1 MRPVWQIFNHCA
13 SSLGLW
19 SYNLLRKRKAF
30 FIVSLALFND
40 FQMMLRKYC
49 GMHLASSS
57 SSLKKSQF
65 ALPPSPSILVP
76 FFFQGTSLV
85 VPPKKL
91 AATNC
96 HLLTA
101 VHAPLKNISTFWDW
115 KKKFPLFLNEEKS
128 LELVFLV
135 LWFGVFWRLQFAPIF
150 FTTSQYH
157 KLPV

>member
-1 MRPVWQIFNHCA
+1 MRQIFNHCA

-96 HLLTA
+96 HLLTLLCM
-101 VHAPLKNISTFWDW
+101 HPLKIFQLFETEKKVPSLFKWR
-115 KKKFPLFLNEEKS
+115 KKFRISFFSS
-128 LELVFLV
+128 LIWVFLASSIYSN
-135 LWFGVFWRLQFAPIF
+135 LLF